1 MKNLNPTSPAPWSES
16 LQTQTRKAI
25 DDLSIGPDGR
35 LHFKH
40 KSLGYAFAEVTDLID
55 VLKLTCKKTSA
66 EYSFSSCDDLIE
78 AGWAID

>member
-1 MKNLNPTSPAPWSES
+1 
-16 LQTQTRKAI
+16 
-25 DDLSIGPDGR
+25 